1 MHPIFGG
8 KTRFMQYLAACTPLG
23 AGLALLF
30 AKRGG
35 FSAGEAAA
43 LAVPMELLIAVM
55 ALSAWYPCRSV
66 PLSRPNTARLG
77 LTHAAASVLVSGL
90 WVLAGAGL
98 AGLFDWALPAPV
110 GFGPRYGGQV
120 PVVFVIGIFLY
131 QLSAAL
137 HYVFLSLEAAR
148 EAERRGSARE
158 ILKREAELTA
168 LKAQI
173 QPHFLFNSLNSISS
187 LTSTDPARAREMC
200 VSLADFLR
208 KTLAVEERESIPM
221 GEELSL
227 ARSYLDVE
235 RVRFGARLNVEEQ
248 IAPEENRW
256 LVPPLLLQPLIENA
270 VVHGIGTLVAGG
282 VVRIEVA
289 RAGHRLRI
297 VVSNPFDP
305 DAPPSR
311 PRGGLGLRLVRDRL
325 QAAFG
330 GDAIF
335 ATKKLEGIH
344 LAILSIPARGAA

>member
-1 MHPIFGG
+1 MHPIFGR
-8 KTRFMQYLAACTPLG
+8 KSRFAQYVAACTPVG
-23 AGLALLF
+23 VGLALLF
-30 AKRGG
+30 ARRGG
-35 FSAGEAAA
+35 FSPAEAAS
-43 LAVPMELLIAVM
+43 LAVPMELLLAVM
-55 ALSAWYPCRSV
+55 ALSAWYPCRSM
-66 PLSRPNTARLG
+66 PLSGPNTARIA
-77 LTHAAASVLVSGL
+77 LTHALASVVVSGL

-98 AGLFDWALPAPV
+98 AGLFDWALPLPV
-110 GFGPRYGGQV
+110 GFGLRYGSQV
-120 PVVFVIGIFLY
+120 PALFLIGILLY
-131 QLSAAL
+131 LLSAAL
-137 HYVFLSLEAAR
+137 HYVFISVEEAR

-158 ILKREAELTA
+158 ILAREAELTA

-173 QPHFLFNSLNSISS
+173 QPHFLFNSLNSISA

-235 RVRFGARLNVEEQ
+235 RIRFGSRLRVEEQ
-248 IAPEENRW
+248 IAPEQNRW

-270 VVHGIGTLVAGG
+270 VVHGIGTLVQGG

-289 RAGHRLRI
+289 HAGHRLRI

-305 DAPPSR
+305 DVVPSR

-325 QAAFG
+325 EAAFG
-330 GDAIF
+330 GDAIL

-344 LAILSIPARGAA
+344 LAILSIPVGSAA

>member
-8 KTRFMQYLAACTPLG
+8 KSRFAQYLAACTPVG
-23 AGLALLF
+23 VGLALLL
-30 AKRGG
+30 ARRGG
-35 FSAGEAAA
+35 FSPAEAAA
-43 LAVPMELLIAVM
+43 LAAPMELLLAFMV
-55 ALSAWYPCRSV
+55 LSAWYPCRSV
-66 PLSRPNTARLG
+66 PISRPNTARIG
-77 LTHAAASVLVSGL
+77 LTHAVAAVVVSSL

-98 AGLFDWALPAPV
+98 AGLYDWAVPSPE

-120 PVVFVIGIFLY
+120 PTLFTIGIFLY
-131 QLSAAL
+131 LLSAAL

-158 ILKREAELTA
+158 ILAREAELTA

-173 QPHFLFNSLNSISS
+173 QPHFLFNSLNSISA

-208 KTLAVEERESIPM
+208 KTLAVEARESIPI

-235 RVRFGARLNVEEQ
+235 RIRFGSRLRVEEQ
-248 IAPEENRW
+248 IAPEECRW

-270 VVHGIGTLVAGG
+270 VLHGIGTLVEGG
-282 VVRIEVA
+282 VVRIEAA

-305 DAPPSR
+305 DVVPAR

-330 GDAIF
+330 GDAIL
-335 ATKKLEGIH
+335 ATKRLEGVH
-344 LAILSIPARGAA
+344 LAILSIPVRSAA

>member
-1 MHPIFGG
+1 MHPIFGQ
-8 KTRFMQYLAACTPLG
+8 KRRFGEYVAACTPLG
-23 AGLALLF
+23 VPLALLF

-35 FSAGEAAA
+35 FSPGEAAA
-43 LAVPMELLIAVM
+43 LAAPMVLLLAVM

-66 PLSRPNTARLG
+66 PLSPSNTARIG
-77 LTHAAASVLVSGL
+77 STHAVASVVVSGL
-90 WVLAGAGL
+90 WVLAGAGF
-98 AGLFDWALPAPV
+98 AGLFDWAMPAPV
-110 GFGPRYGGQV
+110 SFGLRYGSQV
-120 PVVFVIGIFLY
+120 PALFLIGILVY
-131 QLSAAL
+131 LLSAAL
-137 HYVFLSLEAAR
+137 HYVYLSLEEAR

-208 KTLAVEERESIPM
+208 KTLAVEERESIPI

-227 ARSYLDVE
+227 VRSYLDVE
-235 RVRFGARLNVEEQ
+235 RIRFGARLNVEEQ

-270 VVHGIGTLVAGG
+270 VLHGIGTLVEGG
-282 VVRIEVA
+282 IVRIEVA
-289 RAGHRLRI
+289 RAGHRVRI

-305 DAPPSR
+305 NVVPAR

-325 QAAFG
+325 RAAYG
-330 GDAIF
+330 GDAIL
-335 ATKKLEGIH
+335 ATKRLEGVH
-344 LAILSIPARGAA
+344 LAILSIPVRSAA

>member
-8 KTRFMQYLAACTPLG
+8 KSRFLQYLAATTPVG
-23 AGLALLF
+23 IGLALLF
-30 AKRGG
+30 VKRGG

-43 LAVPMELLIAVM
+43 LAVPMDLLLAIM

-66 PLSRPNTARLG
+66 PLSRANTARIG
-77 LTHAAASVLVSGL
+77 LTHAIASGVVSGL

-98 AGLFDWALPAPV
+98 AGLLDWALSPPS
-110 GFGPRYGGQV
+110 GFGPRYAGQV
-120 PVVFVIGIFLY
+120 PALFLIGIFLY

-137 HYVFLSLEAAR
+137 HYVYLSVEAAR
-148 EAERRGSARE
+148 DAERRGSARE

-187 LTSTDPARAREMC
+187 LTSSDPARAREMC

-208 KTLAVEERESIPM
+208 KTLAVEERETIPI

-235 RVRFGARLNVEEQ
+235 RIRFGARLNVEEQ
-248 IAPEENRW
+248 IAPEEYRW

-270 VVHGIGTLVAGG
+270 VVHGIGTLVDGG
-282 VVRIEVA
+282 IVRIEVA

-305 DAPPSR
+305 DVVPSR

-330 GDAIF
+330 PDAIL
-335 ATKKLEGIH
+335 ATKRLEGTH
-344 LAILSIPARGAA
+344 LAILSIPVRSVA